1 MFLWLFE
8 MTQKKQ
14 ETQRCKTL
22 WYLLLYVKRL
32 VFIQIWW
39 SLFLC
44 VSDEIID
51 YDDDDGVLCLTPLSV
66 FL

>member
-51 YDDDDGVLCLTPLSV
+51 YDDDDDVLCLTPLSA